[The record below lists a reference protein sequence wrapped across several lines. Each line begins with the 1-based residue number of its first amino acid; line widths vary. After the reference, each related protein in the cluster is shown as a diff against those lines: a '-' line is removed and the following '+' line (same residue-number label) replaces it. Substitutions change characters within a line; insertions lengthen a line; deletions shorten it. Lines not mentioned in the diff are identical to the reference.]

1 MCCLFGF
8 VDYGHKLTLKQRNR
22 LLSILATACEARGTD
37 ATGISYNAGNRLKVF
52 KRPLPAHLMWY
63 RVPLEA
69 TVVMGHTRMATQ
81 GSEKKNE
88 NNHPFLGRTETG
100 AFALAHNGVLYNDKL
115 LRKARKLPDT
125 RIETDSY
132 VAVQLLEQSGSLD
145 FGSLKN
151 MAEQLEG
158 TFTITALSQ
167 QDELFFVKGNN
178 PLCIFH
184 FPQSGIYVY
193 ASTEEI
199 LQKALNRARLRLG
212 KMERVRIYSGEI
224 LSINA
229 QGKVSRGE
237 FDDSSLYSAFAGFP
251 EWLDYQPLSRPYT
264 SQDYEIEDP
273 VYIRDLKAV
282 ASCFGVY
289 PEDIDA
295 LLADGVTPEE
305 IEEYLYCG

>member
-22 LLSILATACEARGTD
+22 LLSILATVCEARGTD

-125 RIETDSY
+125 KIETDSY
-132 VAVQLLEQSGSLD
+132 VAVQLLEQSGKLD

-158 TFTITALSQ
+158 TFTITTLSQ
-167 QDELFFVKGNN
+167 HDELFFVKGNN

-184 FPQSGIYVY
+184 FPQMGVYVY

-199 LQKALNRARLRLG
+199 LQKALNRTRLRLG

-237 FDDSSLYSAFAGFP
+237 FDDSGLYSAFAGFP
-251 EWLDYQPLSRPYT
+251 EWPDYQPLSRPYT

>member
-22 LLSILATACEARGTD
+22 LLSILATSCEARGTD

-63 RVPLEA
+63 RVPPET
-69 TVVMGHTRMATQ
+69 TVVMGHTRMTTQ

-88 NNHPFLGRTETG
+88 NNHPFLGRTEMG

-132 VAVQLLEQSGSLD
+132 VAVQLLEQSGKLD
-145 FGSLKN
+145 FDSLKN

-167 QDELFFVKGNN
+167 QDDLFFVKGNN

-184 FPQSGIYVY
+184 FPQQGIYIY

-212 KMERVRIYSGEI
+212 FCPSTLRERYPGTSLMTAACIRRSPAFWIGRTTSHCPALTPARTMRSRTQPTSGI
-224 LSINA
+224 
-229 QGKVSRGE
+229 
-237 FDDSSLYSAFAGFP
+237 
-251 EWLDYQPLSRPYT
+251 
-264 SQDYEIEDP
+264 
-273 VYIRDLKAV
+273 
-282 ASCFGVY
+282 
-289 PEDIDA
+289 
-295 LLADGVTPEE
+295 
-305 IEEYLYCG
+305 